1 MNTGP
6 PLLHHCQIIHHQYLQ
21 SQTPTISKH
30 LLTFHLQLVAKHS
43 QINLFVGKLEFV
55 GVLKIFF
62 DLIISDPQQ
71 TNYGKQTKTCGWFAE
86 NLSRTWFLCQVL
98 GWALAWRGTRV
109 RRGEGGTK
117 YFCNYFFQF
126 AAASSTVCQ
135 RTEVFTTQQ
144 NTAGCK
150 EGRDQEIQYNLG
162 GILILVEKIWL
173 GSG

>member
-86 NLSRTWFLCQVL
+86 NLCRTWFLCQVL
-98 GWALAWRGTRV
+98 DSTFAWRGTRV

-117 YFCNYFFQF
+117 YFCNYFFNLQRLLQLSVSGRKCLRHNKILL
-126 AAASSTVCQ
+126 AARKVGTK
-135 RTEVFTTQQ
+135 RY
-144 NTAGCK
+144 NT
-150 EGRDQEIQYNLG
+150 
-162 GILILVEKIWL
+162 ILVVF
-173 GSG
+173 